1 MPATPPSKSGTLG
14 TYLFV
19 PLCISEAKD
28 LGWFS
33 LPLGSLFGI
42 RIRLHPLF
50 LCLALFCFLAG
61 AGIHFALICLALFW
75 HELAHGFAGRRLG
88 LHISEIE
95 LYPFGGLAKMEE
107 QLELEPYIER
117 RLAWA
122 GPAANLALAGAAIL
136 LYNRVAHG
144 ADLLLFFVQANLTLA
159 AFNLLPALPLDGGR
173 ILRAYLAPHLGYR
186 AATEQAALL
195 GQIVAGL
202 LFAAGLAGFFYRLI
216 NLSLPLA
223 AIFLFIAATKEKRQA
238 VYTFIRALGAKE
250 HQLFKRG
257 ALRGA
262 QLIVLEET
270 RLLDIFRLF
279 LPQRYHFIRVLD
291 RSPRCRAEI
300 SAGLLIEAA
309 QQKGLDIPIKKIL

>member
-1 MPATPPSKSGTLG
+1 MG

-19 PLCISEAKD
+19 PLGINTVILSEAKD
-28 LGWFS
+28 LRWLH

-50 LCLALFCFLAG
+50 LCLALFCFLIG
-61 AGIHFALICLALFW
+61 AGLKFALICLIILW
-75 HELAHGFAGRRLG
+75 HEFAHGFTGRKLG
-88 LHISEIE
+88 LYITEIE
-95 LYPFGGLAKMEE
+95 LYPFGGIAKIDE

-122 GPAANLALAGAAIL
+122 GPAANLALAGLGVL
-136 LYNRVAHG
+136 LYTRIDHG
-144 ADLLLFFVQANLTLA
+144 ADLFLFFIQANLTLA

-173 ILRAYLAPHLGYR
+173 ILRAYLTPRHGFR

-195 GQIVAGL
+195 GQILAVL
-202 LFAAGLAGFFYRLI
+202 LFAAGLAGFFHNNF
-216 NLSLPLA
+216 NLSLLVVA
-223 AIFLFIAATKEKRQA
+223 VFLFIAATKEKQQA
-238 VYTFIRALGAKE
+238 VYTFLRSLGAKE

-270 RLLDIFRLF
+270 RLLDVFRLF
-279 LPQRYHFIRVLD
+279 LPQRYHFIRVMD
-291 RSPRCRAEI
+291 RTQHCHAEI
-300 SAGLLIEAA
+300 TEALLIRAA
-309 QQKGLDIPIKKIL
+309 MQKGLDIPIKKIL

>member
-1 MPATPPSKSGTLG
+1 MSH
-14 TYLFV
+14 F
-19 PLCISEAKD
+19 CISEAKD
-28 LGWFS
+28 LGWFC

-50 LCLALFCFLAG
+50 LLLALFCFLTG
-61 AGIHFALICLALFW
+61 SGLKFALVCFIVLW
-75 HELAHGFAGRRLG
+75 HEFAHGFTGRRLG

-95 LYPFGGLAKMEE
+95 LYPFGGVAKIEE

-122 GPAANLALAGAAIL
+122 GPASNLALAGLGII
-136 LYNRVAHG
+136 LYNRMGHG
-144 ADLLLFFVQANLTLA
+144 AELLLFFIQANLALA

-173 ILRAYLAPHLGYR
+173 ILRAYLAPRFGYR

-195 GQIVAGL
+195 GQILAGL
-202 LFAAGLAGFFYRLI
+202 LFAAGLAGLFYNHF
-216 NLSLPLA
+216 NLSLPVA
-223 AIFLFIAATKEKRQA
+223 AVFLFIAAAKEKQQA
-238 VYTFIRALGAKE
+238 VYTFIRALGTKE

-270 RLLDIFRLF
+270 RLLDVFRLF

-291 RSPRCRAEI
+291 RSHRCHAEI
-300 SAGLLIEAA
+300 SESSLIRAA
-309 QQKGLDIPIKKIL
+309 LQKGLDIPIKKIL

>member
-1 MPATPPSKSGTLG
+1 
-14 TYLFV
+14 FV
-19 PLCISEAKD
+19 ILSAAKD
-28 LGWFS
+28 LRWLH

-50 LCLALFCFLAG
+50 LLLALFCFITGSGLE
-61 AGIHFALICLALFW
+61 FALVCLIIVW
-75 HELAHGFAGRRLG
+75 HEFAHGFAGRRLG

-95 LYPFGGLAKMEE
+95 LYPFGGVAKFDE

-122 GPAANLALAGAAIL
+122 GPASNLALAGLGIL
-136 LYNRVAHG
+136 LYTRIGHG
-144 ADLLLFFVQANLTLA
+144 ASLLFFFVQANLTLA
-159 AFNLLPALPLDGGR
+159 AFNLMPALPLDGGR
-173 ILRAYLAPHLGYR
+173 ILRACLTPRLGFR

-195 GQIVAGL
+195 GQILAGL
-202 LFAAGLAGFFYRLI
+202 LFAIGLAGLYYSYF
-216 NLSLPLA
+216 NLSLPLIA
-223 AIFLFIAATKEKRQA
+223 VFLFVAATKEKQQA

-270 RLLDIFRLF
+270 RLLDVFRLF
-279 LPQRYHFIRVLD
+279 LPQRYHFIRVMD
-291 RSPRCRAEI
+291 RSQHCHTEI
-300 SAGLLIEAA
+300 SEASLIRAA
-309 QQKGLDIPIKKIL
+309 LKKGLDIPIKKIL